1 MKNCPNLPFFKVK
14 IGIFE
19 SIFWEAIFRIAKI
32 VIHSESTLRK
42 AKIMDF
48 LNYFLSNKKWQKYE
62 NNKKIVKKNYQIYQ
76 FVVNK
81 GHF

>member
-1 MKNCPNLPFFKVK
+1 MFL
-14 IGIFE
+14 
-19 SIFWEAIFRIAKI
+19 IFRLFALYKQPY
-32 VIHSESTLRK
+32 SESTLMK

-62 NNKKIVKKNYQIYQ
+62 NNRKIVKKNYQIYQ

>member
-1 MKNCPNLPFFKVK
+1 MFL
-14 IGIFE
+14 
-19 SIFWEAIFRIAKI
+19 IFRLFSLYKQPY
-32 VIHSESTLRK
+32 SESTLMK

-62 NNKKIVKKNYQIYQ
+62 NNRKIVKKNYQIYQ

>member
-1 MKNCPNLPFFKVK
+1 
-14 IGIFE
+14 
-19 SIFWEAIFRIAKI
+19 
-32 VIHSESTLRK
+32 
-42 AKIMDF
+42 MDF

-62 NNKKIVKKNYQIYQ
+62 NNRKIVKKNYQIYQ

>member
-1 MKNCPNLPFFKVK
+1 MFL
-14 IGIFE
+14 
-19 SIFWEAIFRIAKI
+19 IFRLFSLYKQPY
-32 VIHSESTLRK
+32 SESTLRK

-62 NNKKIVKKNYQIYQ
+62 NNRKIVKKNYQIYQ